1 MRRAAARRGEEPL
14 PALLRRA
21 RVRRLAAS
29 RLQSGCSA
37 SSTRPASASSRRR
50 RPPRRACETSLAPS
64 LAATPPRPPRYAAGV
79 GAASTHSSA
88 HLRRRRPSKLPPR
101 RPDAGGAARPPD
113 PVQRLRLG
121 PVPHALRR
129 RLVHL
134 CRRAA
139 VWHQHSRLGL
149 LVRQPLPPH
158 RHDLPRDAARRA
170 APFAASAR
178 EGAARPRR
186 VRDAC
191 PSLGLQLFNM
201 ASPAPDGSGALRP
214 EMRRTRLACGRVSS
228 RDCPHSAAPHLCPSL
243 PLLRCARGP
252 SAPPAGPQP
261 QLSSPSALQAP
272 PPISTALPPRTGCE
286 TRTQPPSP
294 RCAASCL
301 ATDPSTRQ
309 AAMHSTP
316 TPATHRPLPAAAAHR
331 SSYSAARPLRRRL
344 AGTSRLPGQSCRST
358 RSTRRRSRAYGTT
371 TSTAC
376 RRGRR
381 RACAT
386 STAGAPPGRRPLERA
401 AGGSSRRLAV
411 SRYAEVER
419 ALAAWDAVLEEPGR
433 RLTLSLRE
441 GDCTVGPP
449 RRKAGCPVYLLASS
463 LACGRWLRRP

>member
-149 LVRQPLPPH
+149 LVRQPPPPH

-228 RDCPHSAAPHLCPSL
+228 PHSAAPHLCHSSAAREALLIHPRAHSPSSHRPPPSRRL
-243 PLLRCARGP
+243 HLSRRLCRRAPAARRGP
-252 SAPPAGPQP
+252 SRLRHAAPRRVWLPIRRHGKQPCTPHPRPRRTDLSPPPPPTAPPTRPPA
-261 QLSSPSALQAP
+261 PSAGDWLAP
-272 PPISTALPPRTGCE
+272 RGCRASPVGRPVRREDAHGHTAQRPR
-286 TRTQPPSP
+286 P
-294 RCAASCL
+294 
-301 ATDPSTRQ
+301 
-309 AAMHSTP
+309 
-316 TPATHRPLPAAAAHR
+316 PAAAAAGER
-331 SSYSAARPLRRRL
+331 ARRRRL
-344 AGTSRLPGQSCRST
+344 A
-358 RSTRRRSRAYGTT
+358 RRRVA
-371 TSTAC
+371 
-376 RRGRR
+376 
-381 RACAT
+381 
-386 STAGAPPGRRPLERA
+386 
-401 AGGSSRRLAV
+401 
-411 SRYAEVER
+411 
-419 ALAAWDAVLEEPGR
+419 
-433 RLTLSLRE
+433 
-441 GDCTVGPP
+441 
-449 RRKAGCPVYLLASS
+449 
-463 LACGRWLRRP
+463 GRWSVRPAALHGAWP